1 VYEEAQDKEFGVNF
15 ERVFKPNRGNK
26 MVMAKKKK
34 ALKQPTKAVMV
45 EAIVNL
51 ERGFEQLFN
60 KIAVLDDVVKQYI
73 GYKKDGEKFQ
83 AVLDVVFKERQEAL
97 ENASAKAE
105 SAASGG
111 STPTSE
117 E

>member
-1 VYEEAQDKEFGVNF
+1 MYEESQDEEFGVNF
-15 ERVFKPNRGNK
+15 EKIFKSNRGSK

-51 ERGFEQLFN
+51 EKGLESIFN
-60 KIAVLDDVVKQYI
+60 KVMILDDAVRQYI
-73 GYKKDGEKFQ
+73 GYKKDGDKFQ
-83 AVLDVVFKERQEAL
+83 KVLDKVYKKRQEEIDAIA
-97 ENASAKAE
+97 EAKSAE
-105 SAASGG
+105 SGG
-111 STPTSE
+111 SPPISE